1 MDYHHVIE
9 AAGVVAFG
17 LVFYSYAR
25 PRLDRLRLNRL
36 GRAAVTG
43 LVFGGLAV
51 VLMISRIQVSDGVFI
66 DARSLPI
73 ALIALV
79 EGGPAALAA
88 ALPAAVYRVWLGGA
102 GLGAGL
108 VGIFGTA
115 AVGTLVAAWAR
126 RTGGVRLRHT
136 LMLSAA
142 VYAVTALSFLVLGAR
157 GLALFA
163 PVWLPLLVLAV
174 AGIGGVGRLLTD
186 IAEAQ
191 TAEAARREAAALR
204 AVTLLARAAAHEINN
219 PLTVVMGGLGFLA
232 RHLSSDGEDAKWVQR
247 AQQGAGRIKD
257 IVSRM
262 NQITR
267 IEAGPSQ
274 GSVPDM
280 LDIRKSSE
288 PER

>member
-17 LVFYSYAR
+17 LVFYSYVR
-25 PRLDRLRLNRL
+25 GWLDRLSQFWRT
-36 GRAAVTG
+36 AVTG

-51 VLMISRIQVSDGVFI
+51 VLMISRIHVGDGLFI
-66 DARSLPI
+66 DARAVPI

-79 EGGPAALAA
+79 EGGPAALVA
-88 ALPAAVYRVWLGGA
+88 ALPAAAYRIWLGGA

-108 VGIFGTA
+108 LGIGGIVA
-115 AVGTLVAAWAR
+115 AATLVAAWAR

-136 LMLSAA
+136 LMLSGG
-142 VYAVTALSFLVLGAR
+142 VYLVTELSFMVLGAR
-157 GLALFA
+157 GAALFA
-163 PVWLPLLVLAV
+163 RVWLPFMILTV

-186 IAEAQ
+186 IADAQ
-191 TAEAARREAAALR
+191 KAEAARREAEALR

-219 PLTVVMGGLGFLA
+219 PLMIVTSGLAFLT
-232 RHLSSDGEDAKWVQR
+232 RHLPSDGEHTKWAQR
-247 AQQGAGRIKD
+247 AREGAGRITD
-257 IVSRM
+257 IVARM

-267 IEAGPSQ
+267 IEAMPSQ
-274 GSVPDM
+274 GKLPHM